1 MKFYYALF
9 FNIVFLSTILRAQ
22 DETKESFR
30 FNLNEAI
37 DYALSNNTN
46 ILNAELDILAAKKEI
61 WKTTAIG
68 LPQANGAL
76 DYQHIPGDLPTFNFP
91 NGDGTFNVV
100 PLGVKNSATYSVTV
114 SQLVFS
120 GEYIVGLQAAKT
132 FLKLSENASAKTVLD
147 TKTDITSSYY
157 TILVLEK
164 NKEILDTSVVNLNKT
179 LLETKALVKS
189 GFMED
194 TDYEQILIAV
204 NSLENSS
211 RAVQRQI
218 DFAYLLFKVNLG
230 IGLNAEVA
238 LTQSMDDLLVDLNMD
253 ALLIE
258 EFILDENI
266 DYQILATQ
274 EEIADLTVKRMKS
287 QFLPS
292 VSAFYLYSDKTN
304 KPVFD
309 FTINHIVGLSV
320 GLPIFSSGQRLASV
334 SQAKIELEKSK
345 NTTARVSE
353 TLTMAVEQAKG
364 DFKSAWEKYQI
375 SIQNIEL
382 SEKVYN
388 KTLIKY
394 KNGVASSMEVTQA
407 NTQFLESN
415 SAYATALIEMLNS
428 KTALEK
434 ALNNL

>member
-1 MKFYYALF
+1 MKFYYAVF
-9 FNIVFLSTILRAQ
+9 FNIVFLATILKAQ
-22 DETKESFR
+22 DETKESFH

-46 ILNAELDILAAKKEI
+46 VLNAELDILSAKKEI

-91 NGDGTFNVV
+91 NGDGTSTPV

-132 FLKLSENASAKTVLD
+132 FLKLSENASQKTVLD

-164 NKEILDTSVVNLNKT
+164 NKEILDTSVLNLKKT
-179 LLETKALVKS
+179 LLETKALVNS

-194 TDYEQILIAV
+194 TDYEQILIAA

-211 RAVQRQI
+211 KAVQRQI

-230 IGLNAEVA
+230 IGINAEVS
-238 LTQSMDDLLVDLNMD
+238 LTQTMDDLLVDLNMD
-253 ALLIE
+253 ALLME

-274 EEIADLTVKRMKS
+274 EDIAELTVKRMKS

-292 VSAFYLYSDKTN
+292 LSAFYLYSDKTN
-304 KPVFD
+304 KAPFD

-320 GLPIFSSGQRLASV
+320 GLPIFSSGQRLANV

-345 NTTARVSE
+345 NTTARVGE
-353 TLTMAVEQAKG
+353 TLIMAVAQAKG

-375 SIQNIEL
+375 AIQNIDL

-394 KNGVASSMEVTQA
+394 KSGVASSMEVTQA

-415 SAYATALIEMLNS
+415 SAYATALIEMLNA

>member
-1 MKFYYALF
+1 MKFYYALIFYF
-9 FNIVFLSTILRAQ
+9 FLAIAVKAQ
-22 DETKESFR
+22 NEKTESFN
-30 FNLNEAI
+30 FSLKEAI
-37 DYALSNNTN
+37 DYALINNTGVK
-46 ILNAELDILAAKKEI
+46 NAELDILSAKKEV

-68 LPQANGAL
+68 LPHASGAL
-76 DYQHIPGDLPTFNFP
+76 DYQHIPGTLPTFDFP
-91 NGDGTFNVV
+91 NGDGTFTSV
-100 PLGVKNSATYSVTV
+100 PLGVKNTSTYSVTV

-132 FLKLSENASAKTVLD
+132 FLELSENASAKSILD
-147 TKTDITSSYY
+147 TKTDVTSSYY

-164 NKEILDTSVVNLNKT
+164 NKEILDTSALNLNKT
-179 LLETKALVKS
+179 LIETKALVSS

-194 TDYEQILIAV
+194 TDYDQILIAV

-211 RAVQRQI
+211 KAVQRQI

-230 IGLNAEVA
+230 IGIDAEVS
-238 LTQSMDDLLVDLNMD
+238 LTQNMEDLLVDLNMD
-253 ALLIE
+253 GLLME
-258 EFILDENI
+258 EFILENNI

-274 EEIADLTVKRMKS
+274 EKVAELNLKREKS
-287 QFLPS
+287 KFLPS
-292 VSAFYLYSDKTN
+292 LSAFYLYTDKTN
-304 KPVFD
+304 KAAFD
-309 FTINHIVGLSV
+309 FTINHIAGLSV
-320 GLPIFSSGQRLASV
+320 ALPIFSSGQRMASV
-334 SQAKIELEKSK
+334 NQAKIEVEKSK
-345 NTTARVSE
+345 NNSNLVGE
-353 TLTMAVEQAKG
+353 TLIMAVEQAKG

-375 SIQNIEL
+375 GIQNVEL

-407 NTQFLESN
+407 NSQFLESN
-415 SAYATALIEMLNS
+415 SGYSTALIEMLNA